1 MDEIIR
7 SKENI
12 KNQIYTIRGEQ
23 VMIDNDLA
31 DLYQVETKK
40 LNRAVSRNLKRFP
53 ESFRFQLS
61 REEYAEILRCQI
73 GTSSVKHGGRRY
85 MPYVFT
91 EQGVSML
98 SAVLKS
104 DIAIDVSIKIIEA
117 FVMMRRMIGTNLP
130 MFERFERIEQRLSIH
145 DEKFTMLFNAIED
158 KATQP
163 TQGIFYDGQVFDAY
177 VFVSDIIKSAKHS
190 IKLVD
195 NYIDES
201 VLTLFSKNQN
211 IQVTIYTKNI
221 SKQLK
226 LDLKKYNAQY
236 QPIEVKRF
244 DASHDRF
251 LILDESEVYHIGA
264 SLKDLGK
271 KWFAFSKMRGE
282 SLGLM
287 GKLV

>member
-1 MDEIIR
+1 MNDHIAIYQNGEIEIEA
-7 SKENI
+7 SVESETIWLTQKQIAVLFEVTVANVNIHIKTIYNNNELDKLSTIKKYLIVQKEGNRNI
-12 KNQIYTIRGEQ
+12 
-23 VMIDNDLA
+23 
-31 DLYQVETKK
+31 
-40 LNRAVSRNLKRFP
+40 SRNIEHYNLDVVISVGYRVNSIKATK
-53 ESFRFQLS
+53 FRQW
-61 REEYAEILRCQI
+61 A
-73 GTSSVKHGGRRY
+73 TS
-85 MPYVFT
+85 
-91 EQGVSML
+91 
-98 SAVLKS
+98 VLKEY
-104 DIAIDVSIKIIEA
+104 IFGGYAVNREKITQQRLMQLEHDVESIKEHI
-117 FVMMRRMIGTNLP
+117 TNNTL
-130 MFERFERIEQRLSIH
+130 
-145 DEKFTMLFNAIED
+145 DVK
-158 KATQP
+158 
-163 TQGIFYDGQVFDAY
+163 QGIFYDGQVFDAY

-226 LDLKKYNAQY
+226 LDLEKYNTQY
-236 QPIEVKRF
+236 NPIEVKQF

-251 LILDESEVYHIGA
+251 LIIDESEVYHIGA

-271 KWFAFSKMRGE
+271 KWFAFSKMSGE